1 MYFEAIPIVHLYW
14 KAVFLHAVPQ
24 ISIVQVQL
32 VLINN
37 RLLKSETCFLNMELC
52 LGGIAVG
59 GSIFY
64 VELEEAV
71 RRPDANLSLERVK
84 MSHFEGSKLYHRG
97 PFR

>member
-1 MYFEAIPIVHLYW
+1 MRLGGSPELESVDRPTQGGIVPISWESWLMGLW
-14 KAVFLHAVPQ
+14 
-24 ISIVQVQL
+24 
-32 VLINN
+32 
-37 RLLKSETCFLNMELC
+37 LKSETCFLNMELC